1 MTGLAFL
8 PLTTCHIFVQNACFT
23 EENPLLLAT
32 KSFWTHTQDANPMS
46 GEAIVDGLAFP
57 SNFLSKLFCNKLFE
71 KSRSSTTVYCLGYA
85 LATWLLPGQPEAENE
100 SFPFPC

>member
-1 MTGLAFL
+1 MTRLAFL

-23 EENPLLLAT
+23 GGKHLFLAT
-32 KSFWTHTQDANPMS
+32 KLCWTHIEDANPMP
-46 GEAIVDGLAFP
+46 GKGIVDGVAFP
-57 SNFLSKLFCNKLFE
+57 SNFQSKHFGNKLFE

-85 LATWLLPGQPEAENE
+85 LATWLLPGQPVVENE